1 METLEELKEK
11 FDKLNKE
18 RGILFKKILEL
29 ENQETLKEFTVGNCY
44 LDIWNSH
51 FAKIIAIDSDEFCS
65 IIISE
70 CSIKRDW
77 LTIEDI
83 KNWKKITSH
92 QFKDIYLAVMKDIRD
107 PDFEEGPESN
117 FNMVYNS
124 IINSINKEK

>member
-18 RGILFKKILEL
+18 RDILFRKIREL

-44 LDIWNSH
+44 LDICNNR
-51 FAKIIAIDSDEFCS
+51 FAKIIAIDNDEFCS

-70 CSIKRDW
+70 CYIKRDW
-77 LTIEDI
+77 LTVEDI

-92 QFKDIYLAVMKDIRD
+92 QFKDIYLAVMKDIKD

-117 FNMVYNS
+117 WGVVYNS
-124 IINSINKEK
+124 IVTSINS

>member
-1 METLEELKEK
+1 METLEQLKEK
-11 FDKLNKE
+11 FNKLDKE

-29 ENQETLKEFTVGNCY
+29 EDQETLKKFTVGNCY
-44 LDIWNSH
+44 LDIWNNR
-51 FAKIIAIDSDEFCS
+51 FAKIIAINSDEFCS
-65 IIISE
+65 IIIDE
-70 CSIKRDW
+70 NSIKRDW
-77 LTIEDI
+77 FTIEDI

-92 QFKDIYLAVMKDIRD
+92 QFKDIYLATMKDIRD